1 MSEET
6 NREESI
12 QVAKN
17 WMSKIAETAANR
29 QFDEHM
35 DLISKKV
42 NITGIPDFENIGYS
56 DWAKQCKHEFENNI
70 IKNISYQGL
79 KLQAF
84 TESRI
89 MFKTYEAVEA
99 NDGTI
104 SAQGIEV
111 LLENEQDTWRVVQ
124 ERILPADELKHDQLL
139 D

>member
-1 MSEET
+1 MSE
-6 NREESI
+6 NAN

-17 WMSKIAETAANR
+17 WMNKIVETAANR

-42 NITGIPDFENIGYS
+42 NITGIPDFENIGYE

-70 IKNISYQGL
+70 IKSISYQGL
-79 KLQAF
+79 KLQAH
-84 TESRI
+84 TESRV

-99 NDGTI
+99 NDGTVN
-104 SAQGIEV
+104 AQGIEV
-111 LLENEQDTWRVVQ
+111 LLEKEQDTWRVVQ
-124 ERILPADELKHDQLL
+124 ERILPIDEVKHDRLL